1 MTTSIDW
8 GEFQGASGDW
18 QKFRFEAPGDAIS
31 GILQEVRIA
40 TMPDGTRMPALTIR
54 TADGTDWSLLASQI
68 GLQRALAQHRPATGD
83 QIAIVFTGEST
94 DVKPGKSPAKLFDV
108 VIKRGDDPAAAA
120 PVAPAPAA
128 PAPAPTVSAA
138 DLL

>member
-18 QKFRFEAPGDAIS
+18 QKFRFETPNDAIS

-40 TMPDGTRMPALTIR
+40 TMPDGTRMPALTIK
-54 TADGTDWSLLASQI
+54 TPDGTDWSLLASQI

-83 QIAIVFTGEST
+83 QIAIVYTGDAEA
-94 DVKPGKSPAKLFDV
+94 KPGKSPAKLFDV
-108 VIKRGDDPAAAA
+108 VIKRGDEPAAAA
-120 PVAPAPAA
+120 PAPVAPTPAA
-128 PAPAPTVSAA
+128 PAPAVSAA

>member
-8 GEFQGASGDW
+8 GEFQGASNDW

-31 GILQEVRIA
+31 GFLQEVRIA
-40 TMPDGTRMPALTIR
+40 TMADGTRMPALTIK
-54 TADGTDWSLLASQI
+54 TPDGTDWSLLASQI

-83 QIAIVFTGEST
+83 QIAIVYTGDAEA
-94 DVKPGKSPAKLFDV
+94 KPGKSPAKLFDV
-108 VIKRGDDPAAAA
+108 VIKRGDEPARAAAA

-128 PAPAPTVSAA
+128 PVAVSAA

>member
-8 GEFQGASGDW
+8 GEFQGSSGDW
-18 QKFRFEAPGDAIS
+18 QKFRFEAPGDSIS
-31 GILQEVRIA
+31 GLLQEVRIA
-40 TMPDGTRMPALTIR
+40 TMADGTRMPALTIR
-54 TADGTDWSLLASQI
+54 TPDGTDWSLLASQI

-83 QIAIVFTGEST
+83 QIALVYTGDAEAR
-94 DVKPGKSPAKLFDV
+94 PGKSPAKLFDV
-108 VIKRGDDPAAAA
+108 VVKRSDLPAPAAAA

-128 PAPAPTVSAA
+128 PVVVSAA